1 MHKYVNGKRIDF
13 TQEEI
18 VARQQEE
25 QTNLTQRV
33 KDDILRQ
40 IQEIEILITPRRV
53 REAIL
58 SSDTAWINT
67 KEEEI
72 VALRLQL

>member
-1 MHKYVNGKRIDF
+1 MHKYINGQKVDL
-13 TQEEI
+13 TTEEI
-18 VARQQEE
+18 AVREQEE
-25 QTNLTQRV
+25 QANLTQQV

-40 IQEIEILITPRRV
+40 IQEIEILITPRRI
-53 REAIL
+53 REALL
-58 SSDTAWINT
+58 SGDTAWINT